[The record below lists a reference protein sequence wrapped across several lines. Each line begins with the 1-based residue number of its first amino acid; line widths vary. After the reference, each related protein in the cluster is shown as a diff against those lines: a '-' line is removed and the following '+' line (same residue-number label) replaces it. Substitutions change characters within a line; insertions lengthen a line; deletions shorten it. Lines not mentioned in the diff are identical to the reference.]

1 MSYKKHVQVVPT
13 SERLQKALQRSQRYF
28 DSPTPGGM
36 NNKFSSFLP
45 EVYAGHPQ
53 RIERYGQYDN
63 MDGDSD
69 INSALDTIADF
80 STRKDANSDETFKI
94 TWRTEASDTEVEILK
109 TCLRQ
114 WSKINEWKKRAWRL
128 FRNTIKYGDQFF
140 VRDPETMKLNW
151 VDPSKVEKVLVNEAK
166 GKEPEA
172 YVIKQLDLNLQAL
185 TATSF
190 SKYGQNFQGTSNQ
203 GLNPRGTAQAGG
215 FGGAT
220 AGSST
225 SGRFGNQ
232 DQDASVVEAHHVVHI
247 SMSEG
252 MDAGWPFGTSILESV
267 FKVFQQKTLIED
279 AILIYRIQRAPERRV
294 FYIDV
299 GNMPVHRT
307 GSYLEKV
314 KNEIHQRR
322 FPSRTGGGASVVDAT
337 YNPMSMMEDFFFAQ
351 TADGRGSRVD
361 TLPGGENLGQIDD
374 LKFWTN
380 RLLRG
385 LRVPSSY
392 IPTSPEDGM
401 QTFTDGRVGTA
412 YIQEFRFAQYCERLQ
427 NLIIPTLDDEF
438 KLFVRQRGY
447 QIDSGSY
454 ELNFQTPES
463 FNEFARVERDAAMID
478 VFAPLAELP
487 YFSKR
492 WLMLNKLGMSEQEIT
507 EMEAMWLRENPDLTQ
522 NISADSVN
530 PKGPPGLESV
540 GVQPEGDFD
549 DMGDEDGED
558 GMDTGEDGASDG
570 ESPISGGENN
580 TQDDGDNPLA

>member
-53 RIERYGQYDN
+53 RIERYSQYDN

-80 STRKDANSDETFKI
+80 STRKDATSDEVFKI
-94 TWRTEASDTEVEILK
+94 TWRTDASDTEVEILK
-109 TCLRQ
+109 TCMRQ
-114 WSKINEWKKRAWRL
+114 WSKINEWKKRVWRL
-128 FRNTIKYGDQFF
+128 FRSTIKYGDQFF
-140 VRDPETMKLNW
+140 VRDPETMKLYW
-151 VDPSKVEKVLVNEAK
+151 IDPSKVDKVLVNEAK

-172 YVIKQLDLNLQAL
+172 YVIKQLDLNLQSL
-185 TATSF
+185 TAS
-190 SKYGQNFQGTSNQ
+190 SGGKYGQNLQGTATSGLQ
-203 GLNPRGTAQAGG
+203 GRGAPTQAAT
-215 FGGAT
+215 FGGAGASGGT
-220 AGSST
+220 
-225 SGRFGNQ
+225 GRFGQQ

-374 LKFWTN
+374 LRFWTN

-392 IPTSPEDGM
+392 VPTAPEDGM

-454 ELNFQTPES
+454 ELNFHEPEAFS
-463 FNEFARVERDAAMID
+463 DFARAEYDAAMMD
-478 VFAPLAELP
+478 VFLPLQELP
-487 YFSKR
+487 YMSKR
-492 WLMLNKLGMSEQEIT
+492 WLMREKLGMSEQQIT
-507 EMEAMWLRENPDLTQ
+507 EMEAMWVRENPDLTE
-522 NISADSVN
+522 NVNADSV
-530 PKGPPGLESV
+530 GASGTPGLESV
-540 GVQPEGDFD
+540 GIQPPSEFDEPDMEG
-549 DMGDEDGED
+549 GED
-558 GMDTGEDGASDG
+558 MADEGGEEGS
-570 ESPISGGENN
+570 ESPISGAENN
-580 TQDDGDNPLA
+580 TTEDDGGNPLA

>member
-1 MSYKKHVQVVPT
+1 MSYKKHTVVVPT

-80 STRKDANSDETFKI
+80 STRKDTTSDETFKI

-140 VRDPETMKLNW
+140 VRDPETMKLHW
-151 VDPSKVEKVLVNEAK
+151 VDPAKVDKVLVNEAK

-185 TATSF
+185 TATTGG
-190 SKYGQNFQGTSNQ
+190 KYGQNFQGTATQ
-203 GLNPRGTAQAGG
+203 GLQGRGAQPSTYGG
-215 FGGAT
+215 
-220 AGSST
+220 GSSNN
-225 SGRFGNQ
+225 GRFGQQ

-307 GSYLEKV
+307 GGYLEKV

-392 IPTSPEDGM
+392 IPTGPEDGM
-401 QTFTDGRVGTA
+401 QTFTDGRTGTA

-447 QIDSGSY
+447 QIEAGSY
-454 ELNFQTPES
+454 ELNFHQPES
-463 FNEFARVERDAAMID
+463 FGDFARAEYDAAMMD
-478 VFAPLAELP
+478 VFLPLVELP
-487 YFSKR
+487 FMSKR
-492 WLMLNKLGMSEQEIT
+492 WLMREKLGMSEQQIT
-507 EMEAMWLRENPDLTQ
+507 EMEAMWLRENPDLTE
-522 NISADSVN
+522 NINVDSVA
-530 PKGPPGLESV
+530 PSGAPGLESV
-540 GVQPEGDFD
+540 GVQPESDFD
-549 DMGDEDGED
+549 SPDMDDIESDLGGGDDEG
-558 GMDTGEDGASDG
+558 S
-570 ESPISGGENN
+570 ESPISGSENSVE
-580 TQDDGDNPLA
+580 DDGENPLA